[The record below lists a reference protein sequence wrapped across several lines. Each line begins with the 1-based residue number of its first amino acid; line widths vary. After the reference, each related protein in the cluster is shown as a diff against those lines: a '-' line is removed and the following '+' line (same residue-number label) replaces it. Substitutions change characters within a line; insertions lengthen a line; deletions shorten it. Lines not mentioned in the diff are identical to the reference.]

1 MRDSSIRSASTLRV
15 LRRTPTLLAAGLALL
30 LAPGLASAATGD
42 PTAVVGPST
51 AELHKTCSE
60 FLAAQHIVGMAVAVV
75 DDGQLIFD
83 EGFGEA
89 DREAHRKVETST
101 LFRLGSISK
110 PVAAVI
116 AMQLVDEKKLEL
128 DADVR
133 ERVPAIAQGFPRLSM
148 RQLLSHTAGIRHYR
162 PDRKDNST
170 EHRTT
175 AQALELFIHDPLLFE
190 PGAKH
195 SYSTHGYTLVAA
207 ALESAGGKSFVE
219 LERAR
224 IRDHELPALDCEVL
238 SDSKPARS
246 ALYDLDP
253 LGVAVHST
261 PPQDN
266 SWKYAGGGMESTAR
280 DLARFGDGVLHARL
294 VSAAGRDALWT
305 RTILDDGQK
314 IGYAL
319 GWRVSSNG
327 NEISHTGSQ
336 QGAQSALTIVRDQ
349 ELVIAILTNTNGTK
363 PQELVPLLRKMLAPQ
378 PAGAAT
384 TK

>member
-1 MRDSSIRSASTLRV
+1 
-15 LRRTPTLLAAGLALL
+15 
-30 LAPGLASAATGD
+30 
-42 PTAVVGPST
+42 
-51 AELHKTCSE
+51 
-60 FLAAQHIVGMAVAVV
+60 MAVAVI
-75 DDGQLIFD
+75 DDGKVSFD

-89 DREAHRKVETST
+89 DRDAQRKVDTNT

-110 PVAAVI
+110 PVTAVI
-116 AMQLVDEKKLEL
+116 AMQLVDEKKLDL
-128 DADVR
+128 DGDVR
-133 ERVPAIAQGFPRLSM
+133 ERIPAIAELFPRLSM

-170 EHRTT
+170 EPRTT
-175 AQALELFIHDPLLFE
+175 AQALELFIRDPLLFE

-207 ALESAGGKSFVE
+207 ALENASGRSFVE

-224 IRDHELPALDCEVL
+224 IRARELPTLDCEVL
-238 SDSKPARS
+238 SDPKPARS

-253 LGVAVHST
+253 LGVAAHST
-261 PPQDN
+261 PPENN

-319 GWRVSSNG
+319 GWRVSNDG
-327 NEISHTGSQ
+327 NEIHHTGSQ
-336 QGAQSALTIVRDQ
+336 QGAQSVLTIVRDQ
-349 ELVIAILTNTNGTK
+349 DLVIAVLTNTNGTK
-363 PQELVPLLRKMLAPQ
+363 PQELVPRLRALLVP
-378 PAGAAT
+378 AAT
-384 TK
+384 PR